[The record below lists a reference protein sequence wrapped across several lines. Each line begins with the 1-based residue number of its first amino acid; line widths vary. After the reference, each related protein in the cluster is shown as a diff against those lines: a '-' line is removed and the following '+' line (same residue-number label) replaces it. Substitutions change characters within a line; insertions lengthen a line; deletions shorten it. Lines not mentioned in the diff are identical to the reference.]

1 MGYQQRPVKVR
12 RNCTK
17 ESEISLKVNYNS
29 YKYLSPSMYF
39 VDELN
44 IQRQVNIL
52 GVSRVTTGPDILGC
66 RPVLVTFQ
74 FFKDRFDVLT
84 SAR

>member
-1 MGYQQRPVKVR
+1 
-12 RNCTK
+12 
-17 ESEISLKVNYNS
+17 
-29 YKYLSPSMYF
+29 MYF